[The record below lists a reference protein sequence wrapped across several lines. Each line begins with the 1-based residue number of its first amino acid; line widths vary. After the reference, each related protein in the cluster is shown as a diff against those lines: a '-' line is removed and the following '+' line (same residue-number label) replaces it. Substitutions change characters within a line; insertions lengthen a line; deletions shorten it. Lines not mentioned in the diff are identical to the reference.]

1 MYRDSVHVRDNQHTC
16 VLLHM
21 LNIVQCYTGHD
32 DRKTFVDSILCH
44 PTGLSIVLCS
54 LSEQCSETRDGIGHR
69 NDLQRFNN
77 CLKIRVE
84 RRFEWAFETIHGG
97 RFIIFSGITYTH
109 CFVKMS
115 VLGSSLKRKHGG
127 DAMETDQRP
136 SNRQAIEPTSHQPT
150 AITHNTTSN
159 TLALQRLQIN
169 PFQMENMHLR
179 AQLNSIEATTTARL
193 AIVDETNKQLR
204 QKINRLEIANRNLSH
219 PSNDSQAR
227 IIYALRLQLEA
238 TRLSPNHQMVLIH
251 NLQQNNDKLKEE
263 LEFMRM
269 YELTTS
275 MEEFRKLRDIREAV
289 IALNLKD
296 AVEAH
301 IMQMH
306 MS

>member
-1 MYRDSVHVRDNQHTC
+1 MSR
-16 VLLHM
+16 
-21 LNIVQCYTGHD
+21 
-32 DRKTFVDSILCH
+32 
-44 PTGLSIVLCS
+44 LS
-54 LSEQCSETRDGIGHR
+54 
-69 NDLQRFNN
+69 N
-77 CLKIRVE
+77 
-84 RRFEWAFETIHGG
+84 
-97 RFIIFSGITYTH
+97 
-109 CFVKMS
+109 
-115 VLGSSLKRKHGG
+115 KRKHGG
-127 DAMETDQRP
+127 DMETDQRP
-136 SNRQAIEPTSHQPT
+136 SNRP

-227 IIYALRLQLEA
+227 LIHALRQQLEA
-238 TRLSPNHQMVLIH
+238 TRLPPNHQMVLIH
-251 NLQQNNDKLKEE
+251 QLQQSNVKLKEE

-275 MEEFRKLRDIREAV
+275 MEEFRNLRDIREAV
-289 IALNLKD
+289 IALNLTD

-301 IMQMH
+301 IKEMRM
-306 MS
+306 